1 MYPELVRFQWKKK
14 NGETWADTAKED
26 GEVLELKSL
35 DKSMTS
41 MMITKTKPT
50 NFGCSV
56 AHEANRE
63 TVLVQIKEKGITSM
77 FAALACT
84 ELVVKYTTDDKT
96 IFSPSCLH
104 LVQNSSVYYFKSSNH
119 RTDIPIYYVLFN
131 ACSGD
136 LNIVANYKILCV

>member
-1 MYPELVRFQWKKK
+1 MAVYSTFKTAGEENTLLCHASGMFPDLVRFQWKKK
-14 NGETWADTAKED
+14 NGETWANAAKED

-35 DKSMTS
+35 DKSVTS

-63 TVLVQIKEKGITSM
+63 TVVQIKEKGITSM

-84 ELVVKYTTDDKT
+84 ELV
-96 IFSPSCLH
+96 L
-104 LVQNSSVYYFKSSNH
+104 
-119 RTDIPIYYVLFN
+119 
-131 ACSGD
+131 
-136 LNIVANYKILCV
+136 